1 MSTQQTSPAQQA
13 PTTVRGA
20 AGTAYFPIAFI
31 ARFPFAMMVVG
42 TLTLVV
48 SARGSIALGGLN
60 AAVVGLGSALVGPL
74 LGAAADRMGQRPVIL
89 LAGIVNSL
97 VLIAMAAVAFSS
109 LPDAAVLAV
118 GFLIGASSP
127 QIGPLSRSRLL
138 QLILH
143 ELPSQR
149 RARSLSGTMGYESAA
164 DETAFVFG
172 PVLVGLLAT
181 TMNPAAPMI
190 GAAVLTLVFVTA
202 FALHPTARLAGPTAE
217 DGSVTQ
223 GPARELF
230 GLAVLVLVAGSLG
243 VGLFFGT
250 VLTSLT
256 AFLETTGDGESAGL
270 VYGVMGVGSTV
281 LALSM
286 ALLPERF
293 RLWARWLASST
304 LMLAAMIAFALAGG
318 LPGVVA
324 AMALAGI
331 GVGPT
336 VVTVFSLAAE
346 RSPQG
351 RSSTVMTMVGSGTI
365 VGQSAGSAL
374 AGEVAESGGV
384 QAAMWLP
391 VAAAALVL
399 LAALINAL
407 TCRRTPRD
415 SRIETLSAPDSPHPA
430 SPHGAPHQPS
440 ARHTPVDDD
449 ADDADTEG
457 AVDAEDADG
466 TAEPMSQKT
475 LTFTQHP
482 AEHP

>member
-1 MSTQQTSPAQQA
+1 MSCPRSGGPAA
-13 PTTVRGA
+13 
-20 AGTAYFPIAFI
+20 
-31 ARFPFAMMVVG
+31 
-42 TLTLVV
+42 
-48 SARGSIALGGLN
+48 
-60 AAVVGLGSALVGPL
+60 
-74 LGAAADRMGQRPVIL
+74 
-89 LAGIVNSL
+89 
-97 VLIAMAAVAFSS
+97 
-109 LPDAAVLAV
+109 
-118 GFLIGASSP
+118 
-127 QIGPLSRSRLL
+127 
-138 QLILH
+138 
-143 ELPSQR
+143 
-149 RARSLSGTMGYESAA
+149 SAA

-256 AFLETTGDGESAGL
+256 AFLEATGGGESAGL

-318 LPGVVA
+318 LPGGVA

-365 VGQSAGSAL
+365 VGQRS
-374 AGEVAESGGV
+374 EE
-384 QAAMWLP
+384 
-391 VAAAALVL
+391 
-399 LAALINAL
+399 
-407 TCRRTPRD
+407 RRVGK
-415 SRIETLSAPDSPHPA
+415 E
-430 SPHGAPHQPS
+430 
-440 ARHTPVDDD
+440 
-449 ADDADTEG
+449 
-457 AVDAEDADG
+457 
-466 TAEPMSQKT
+466 
-475 LTFTQHP
+475 
-482 AEHP
+482 

>member
-1 MSTQQTSPAQQA
+1 MSTQQTSPVQQA

-20 AGTAYFPIAFI
+20 TGNAYFPIAFI

-48 SARGSIALGGLN
+48 SARDSIALGGLN

-97 VLIAMAAVAFSS
+97 ALIAMAAVAFSS

-138 QLILH
+138 QLILTK
-143 ELPSQR
+143 LPTQR
-149 RARSLSGTMGYESAA
+149 RARSLGATMGYESAA

-172 PVLVGLLAT
+172 PVVVGLLAT

-190 GAAVLTLVFVTA
+190 GAAILTLVFVTA
-202 FALHPTARLAGPTAE
+202 FALHPTARAARTAE
-217 DGSVTQ
+217 DGPAVQ

-230 GLAVLVLVAGSLG
+230 SLRVLVLVAGSLG

-256 AFLETTGDGESAGL
+256 AFLQTTGDGESAGL
-270 VYGVMGVGSTV
+270 VYGVMGVGSTI
-281 LALSM
+281 LALSV
-286 ALLPERF
+286 ALFPERF
-293 RLWARWLASST
+293 RLWARWLAFSS
-304 LMLAAMIAFALAGG
+304 LMLVSMIAFALASG

-336 VVTVFSLAAE
+336 VVTLFSLAAE

-365 VGQSAGSAL
+365 VGQSGASAL
-374 AGEVAESGGV
+374 TGAVAQSGGV

-391 VAAAALVL
+391 AVAAAVVV
-399 LAALINAL
+399 LAALVNAL
-407 TCRRTPRD
+407 ACRWTPKN
-415 SRIETLSAPDSPHPA
+415 SSTGNFSTTNSPHFAHSPHSA
-430 SPHGAPHQPS
+430 SPPGTR
-440 ARHTPVDDD
+440 RHP
-449 ADDADTEG
+449 
-457 AVDAEDADG
+457 
-466 TAEPMSQKT
+466 
-475 LTFTQHP
+475 
-482 AEHP
+482 

>member
-1 MSTQQTSPAQQA
+1 MSTQQTSPVQSG

-20 AGTAYFPIAFI
+20 AGNAYFPIAFV

-48 SARGSIALGGLN
+48 SARDSIALGGLN

-74 LGAAADRMGQRPVIL
+74 LGAAADRWGQRPVIL

-97 VLIAMAAVAFSS
+97 TLLAMAAVAFSP

-127 QIGPLSRSRLL
+127 QIGPFSRSRLL
-138 QLILH
+138 QLILTK
-143 ELPSQR
+143 LPPQR
-149 RARSLSGTMGYESAA
+149 HARSLSGTMGYESAA

-172 PVLVGLLAT
+172 PVVVGLLAT

-190 GAAVLTLVFVTA
+190 GAAILTLVFVTA
-202 FALHPTARLAGPTAE
+202 FALHPTARLAPTTAE
-217 DGSVTQ
+217 DGPSVQ
-223 GPARELF
+223 GPVRELF
-230 GLAVLVLVAGSLG
+230 GLPVLVLVAGSLG

-256 AFLETTGDGESAGL
+256 AFLQTTGDGESAGL
-270 VYGVMGVGSTV
+270 VYGVMGVGSTI
-281 LALSM
+281 LALCM
-286 ALLPERF
+286 VLFPEQF
-293 RLWARWLASST
+293 RLWARWLAFSS
-304 LMLAAMIAFALAGG
+304 LMLAAMIAFALASG
-318 LPGVVA
+318 LAGVVT

-346 RSPQG
+346 RSPRG

-365 VGQSAGSAL
+365 VGQSAASAL
-374 AGEVAESGGV
+374 TGAVAESGGV

-391 VAAAALVL
+391 AVAASLVALAALV
-399 LAALINAL
+399 NAL
-407 TCRRTPRD
+407 TCRRATH
-415 SRIETLSAPDSPHPA
+415 APVHE
-430 SPHGAPHQPS
+430 GGGE
-440 ARHTPVDDD
+440 
-449 ADDADTEG
+449 DADTVPD
-457 AVDAEDADG
+457 ADAEPDPDVDPDG
-466 TAEPMSQKT
+466 TEAPVPGAAQA
-475 LTFTQHP
+475 LVQLP
-482 AEHP
+482 AEHL

>member
-1 MSTQQTSPAQQA
+1 MTPDHTSPAQQA
-13 PTTVRGA
+13 PTTVRSA
-20 AGTAYFPIAFI
+20 AGAAYFPIAFV

-48 SARGSIALGGLN
+48 SARDSIALGGLN

-97 VLIAMAAVAFSS
+97 ALVAMAAVAFSS
-109 LPDAAVLAV
+109 LPDAAVLTV

-127 QIGPLSRSRLL
+127 QIGPFSRSRLL
-138 QLILH
+138 QLILTK
-143 ELPSQR
+143 LPVRR

-181 TMNPAAPMI
+181 TMHPAAPMI

-202 FALHPTARLAGPTAE
+202 FALHPTAQVAPTGE
-217 DGSVTQ
+217 DEPAVQ
-223 GPARELF
+223 APAR
-230 GLAVLVLVAGSLG
+230 GLVGLPVLVLVAGALG

-256 AFLETTGDGESAGL
+256 AFLQTTGEGDSAGL
-270 VYGVMGVGSTV
+270 VYGVMGVGSTI

-286 ALLPERF
+286 TLFPDRF
-293 RLWARWLASST
+293 RLSARWLVFSS

-318 LPGVVA
+318 LTGVIG
-324 AMALAGI
+324 AMAVAGI

-336 VVTVFSLAAE
+336 VVTLFSLAAD

-351 RSSTVMTMVGSGTI
+351 RSATVMSMVGSATI
-365 VGQSAGSAL
+365 VGQSSASAL
-374 AGEVAESGGV
+374 TGAFAESAGA
-384 QAAMWLP
+384 QAAMWCP
-391 VAAAALVL
+391 VGAAGVVVLAALVNT
-399 LAALINAL
+399 LA
-407 TCRRTPRD
+407 CRDPETSPPSGDDVLDEART
-415 SRIETLSAPDSPHPA
+415 L
-430 SPHGAPHQPS
+430 
-440 ARHTPVDDD
+440 
-449 ADDADTEG
+449 
-457 AVDAEDADG
+457 AE
-466 TAEPMSQKT
+466 Q
-475 LTFTQHP
+475 P
-482 AEHP
+482 AEHL